1 MACVPGETSASCPA
15 ANGTSA
21 QAIKLENKR
30 RRRRRRSVPLPACCS
45 SNKDA
50 AAGVDA
56 TKRSTQVQALAAVE
70 HRRLFVLI
78 CIALCICLLALF
90 S

>member
-1 MACVPGETSASCPA
+1 MACGPGETSASCPA

-30 RRRRRRSVPLPACCS
+30 RRRSVPVPACCS
-45 SNKDA
+45 SNKET

-56 TKRSTQVQALAAVE
+56 TKRSAQVQAMAAVE